1 MNFSSRDFY
10 LIVFDLILY
19 ILKYIPI
26 LNKFLL
32 NLNVDKKNPQ
42 LKISSRHTKINYST
56 YLNLKYVDQ
65 IKKSLIVRRRN
76 FNYLLKL
83 FQGNKY
89 QLIFNKFDKNFVP
102 QAFTILIKNK
112 IMFNEIRNNGF
123 KVYRWPGHELPA
135 IIKRNKKKYKKTI
148 FLNDNILCIPI
159 HESVKK
165 KNIYKLF
172 KIVSSYD
179 NQ

>member
-1 MNFSSRDFY
+1 M
-10 LIVFDLILY
+10 
-19 ILKYIPI
+19 
-26 LNKFLL
+26 
-32 NLNVDKKNPQ
+32 
-42 LKISSRHTKINYST
+42 
-56 YLNLKYVDQ
+56 
-65 IKKSLIVRRRN
+65 
-76 FNYLLKL
+76 
-83 FQGNKY
+83 
-89 QLIFNKFDKNFVP
+89 
-102 QAFTILIKNK
+102 A
-112 IMFNEIRNNGF
+112 
-123 KVYRWPGHELPA
+123 GHELPA

>member
-1 MNFSSRDFY
+1 
-10 LIVFDLILY
+10 
-19 ILKYIPI
+19 
-26 LNKFLL
+26 
-32 NLNVDKKNPQ
+32 
-42 LKISSRHTKINYST
+42 
-56 YLNLKYVDQ
+56 
-65 IKKSLIVRRRN
+65 
-76 FNYLLKL
+76 
-83 FQGNKY
+83 
-89 QLIFNKFDKNFVP
+89 
-102 QAFTILIKNK
+102 
-112 IMFNEIRNNGF
+112 MFNEIRNNGF
-123 KVYRWPGHELPA
+123 KVYRWRGHELPA